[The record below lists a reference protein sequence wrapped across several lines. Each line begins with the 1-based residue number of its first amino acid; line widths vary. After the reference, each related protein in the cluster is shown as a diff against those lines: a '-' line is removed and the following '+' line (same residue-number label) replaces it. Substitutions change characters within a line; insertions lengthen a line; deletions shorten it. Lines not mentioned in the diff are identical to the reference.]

1 MINYNPE
8 DLVLW
13 NEFAK
18 AKRAK
23 VVSWP
28 ASMKYSIES
37 TFTREEKIE
46 AIDTYNTRSNLAHL
60 KGLKRY
66 LERHT
71 FMIGEGLRV
80 MGEYDGWS
88 QWYGL
93 DNRFEEFQ
101 DWVNEGRIALNIHQT
116 KTSSIRPQY
125 IELMKKHNTWKV

>member
-1 MINYNPE
+1 MKNTGH
-8 DLVLW
+8 
-13 NEFAK
+13 
-18 AKRAK
+18 
-23 VVSWP
+23 
-28 ASMKYSIES
+28 SMKLNPLNVQATELAKSLHVLRGKSFRIKV
-37 TFTREEKIE
+37 TN
-46 AIDTYNTRSNLAHL
+46 NTRSNLAHL
-60 KGLKRY
+60 KGLKKY

-101 DWVNEGRIALNIHQT
+101 DWVNEGYITLNIHQT
-116 KTSSIRPQY
+116 KTSSICPQY

>member
-1 MINYNPE
+1 MKNTGHKMKLNPLNTQAVE
-8 DLVLW
+8 LAKSLHVLRGKS
-13 NEFAK
+13 F
-18 AKRAK
+18 RIK
-23 VVSWP
+23 V
-28 ASMKYSIES
+28 
-37 TFTREEKIE
+37 TN
-46 AIDTYNTRSNLAHL
+46 NTRSNLAHL
-60 KGLKRY
+60 KGLKKY

-71 FMIGEGLRV
+71 FMIGEELLV

-125 IELMKKHNTWKV
+125 IELMRKHNTWKA